1 MPDISTS
8 KTRKHEV
15 SKGNLSQRSLLSL
28 SFSTYSHTHTFLF
41 YFAIAS
47 PFNIA
52 ETKSHMP
59 ISMAGGAIKFE
70 CFPKKVEGF
79 VYFLCLKA
87 TKYYTK
93 WTHIS

>member
-15 SKGNLSQRSLLSL
+15 SKGNLPQRSLLSL
-28 SFSTYSHTHTFLF
+28 SFSTHSHMHTFLF
-41 YFAIAS
+41 YFAIDS

-59 ISMAGGAIKFE
+59 ISMAKGAIKFG
-70 CFPKKVEGF
+70 CFPKKFEGF
-79 VYFLCLKA
+79 IFFV
-87 TKYYTK
+87 
-93 WTHIS
+93 